1 MNETLKNFLQM
12 NFPKKNKGVS
22 LGVSE
27 DKIGG
32 EIQNQLGISCQVL
45 ETFKI
50 TGESDEFFGFPNWI
64 VFGRVGWMIFFWCPF
79 WYFALNFLKLLPRN
93 HKSHKNYFEESGFIL
108 KNFLKVN
115 QPRCWAF
122 FLTIWRFERWR
133 FRTCPKG
140 SRSQLLSSQS
150 EIQRSQSWQYD
161 YSSHCH
167 LGSTRQR
174 YE

>member
-50 TGESDEFFGFPNWI
+50 TGESDEFFGFPN
-64 VFGRVGWMIFFWCPF
+64 
-79 WYFALNFLKLLPRN
+79 
-93 HKSHKNYFEESGFIL
+93 
-108 KNFLKVN
+108 
-115 QPRCWAF
+115 
-122 FLTIWRFERWR
+122 
-133 FRTCPKG
+133 
-140 SRSQLLSSQS
+140 
-150 EIQRSQSWQYD
+150 
-161 YSSHCH
+161 
-167 LGSTRQR
+167 
-174 YE
+174 